1 MKKLR
6 FQRLKIDWPNHV
18 IGFFSA
24 LFGILIAFE
33 LDEWR
38 ERNNQREMAL
48 TAFERMKSEIDFN
61 RNILHANVKQNLE
74 LIQVLNGLTDQ
85 LNDRLLFTGSRQAA
99 DSINQTFPGYIFI
112 ETEIPDRKTGYPV
125 HIGVGSMAMIS
136 LHTSAWE
143 SAKATGVLN
152 FMDYEKVIA
161 LSSIY
166 NYSTIVDELLTI
178 RQMTRK
184 ADDITSK
191 AQLLLF
197 LSEAA
202 ESLNVIERELAE
214 FDQFVNIL
222 KSLD

>member
-6 FQRLKIDWPNHV
+6 FQNLRIDWPNHV

-74 LIQVLNGLTDQ
+74 LIQVLNGLTGQ
-85 LNDRLLFTGSRQAA
+85 LSERLLFTGSQEEA
-99 DSINQTFPGYIFI
+99 DSINQTYPGYIFI
-112 ETEIPDRKTGYPV
+112 ETETSEIGYPV
-125 HIGVGSMAMIS
+125 HMGVGSMAMIS

-152 FMDYEKVIA
+152 FMGYEKVIA

-184 ADDITSK
+184 ANDITSK
-191 AQLLLF
+191 AQLSMF
-197 LSEAA
+197 LSEAE
-202 ESLNVIERELAE
+202 ESLIVIERELAE

-222 KSLD
+222 RSLD